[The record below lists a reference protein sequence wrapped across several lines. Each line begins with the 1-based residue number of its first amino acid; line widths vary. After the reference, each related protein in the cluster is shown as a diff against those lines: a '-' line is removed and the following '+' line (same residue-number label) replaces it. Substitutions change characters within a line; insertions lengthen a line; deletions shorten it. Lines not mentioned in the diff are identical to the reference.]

1 MNKTD
6 LLKYIELEMITSLT
20 SILKKYPLL
29 EALIKESQLENPVAA
44 WDLCMTVA
52 GALLFQLRS
61 SEISRDDL
69 IKLLNAKDPMMETAL
84 QDLVGFIATADS
96 IENISQIIGTWVL
109 LNVKGEK
116 LTDLEILELVPVV
129 GRYLDFAVFMVNK
142 SLEN

>member
-52 GALLFQLRS
+52 
-61 SEISRDDL
+61 
-69 IKLLNAKDPMMETAL
+69 
-84 QDLVGFIATADS
+84 
-96 IENISQIIGTWVL
+96 
-109 LNVKGEK
+109 
-116 LTDLEILELVPVV
+116 
-129 GRYLDFAVFMVNK
+129 
-142 SLEN
+142 